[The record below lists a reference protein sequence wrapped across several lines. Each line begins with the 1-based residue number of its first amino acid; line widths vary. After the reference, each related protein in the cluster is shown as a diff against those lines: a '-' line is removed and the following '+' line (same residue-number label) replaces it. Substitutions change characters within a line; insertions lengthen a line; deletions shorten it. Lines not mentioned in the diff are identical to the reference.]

1 MSVRLSQN
9 HHLHRHQNKSQ
20 IESVMFKDN
29 KSTKTSVPKGVEPS
43 SALKNVKET
52 AANQAI
58 GKTSEKLQQA
68 GGKAQKVSHKFTH
81 TQTAMGTATGASG
94 MFMNQQIQPENRA
107 VVNDKLW
114 SDQPTSKILNAG
126 SIAASQILGINRVVK
141 LEVVI
146 EGKTIA
152 HFKHFTLQQSA
163 VKHHHFSLTLAH
175 DSLGNVENYQ
185 LEEAQNF
192 LGKRLTV
199 IFKYKDVEGGPER
212 NFVGVITEVGFSQE
226 KGSLG
231 NVVLKGYSPTVLLDA
246 APHIQSFGGAQAI
259 SLNRI
264 ADQVI
269 KEAFSS
275 NKFDFR
281 VDAQYGDISYSS
293 QYEETHYNYLA
304 RIAEAYGEQFFYD
317 GEVLHFGKLPPQ
329 EQPVKLIYG
338 SSVTDVSIKMKA
350 QHVNPSFYGYNSSK
364 NEKLTTGN
372 SNISHASDI
381 AKRAYDI
388 SQKTFT
394 TPSLRVAPIKAASFT
409 DIDASQ
415 KGTAGSKASDVFIT
429 SGTTTVPFL
438 YPGCAAD
445 IEMRKNDSNET
456 TYFTKLLITDVS
468 HEVDARGYYTG
479 AFEAIAADSGY
490 IPRPE
495 FESPKAE
502 AQFAKVISNTDP
514 MNQGR
519 VQIQFDWQSGSDT
532 SEFIRVMTPDAG
544 GSDKVSKNRGFMA
557 IPEVGDQVVVNFV
570 HQHPDRPFVMGGM
583 FHGQVGGGG
592 GAGNNIK
599 SLSSRSGNK
608 LELDDGAGSVFLTD
622 QGGANM
628 KFDGAGNA
636 TTNTNNDKTVTVGNN
651 NSVNVAND
659 NTLKAGNTSMIDVGG
674 NSVLQMDKS
683 GKVSLTA
690 STEFK
695 IVVGASTIV
704 IDKTGKIT
712 INGKEIKVD
721 ATQSI
726 NLSATNETTVGGKNV
741 KVTGSTEVQIN
752 GSKVNI
758 NK

>member
-1 MSVRLSQN
+1 MFQENKPKNPKAPATTKDSANLKTLQEAATSQA
-9 HHLHRHQNKSQ
+9 
-20 IESVMFKDN
+20 V
-29 KSTKTSVPKGVEPS
+29 
-43 SALKNVKET
+43 
-52 AANQAI
+52 NQA
-58 GKTSEKLQQA
+58 GEKLQTVNKNMSNVQA
-68 GGKAQKVSHKFTH
+68 VA
-81 TQTAMGTATGASG
+81 GTSQNVAG
-94 MFMNQQIQPENRA
+94 MFMNQLVQTNNPLTSTDQ
-107 VVNDKLW
+107 LW
-114 SDQPTSKILNAG
+114 ADQPTSKILNANA
-126 SIAASQILGINRVVK
+126 IPTSQILGINRVVK
-141 LEVVI
+141 LDIIV
-146 EGKTIA
+146 EGKQIQ
-152 HFKHFTLQQSA
+152 HFKHFKLNQSA
-163 VKHHHFSLTLAH
+163 IKHHRFSLTLAH
-175 DSLGNVENYQ
+175 DTLGSTENHN

-199 IFKYKDVEGGPER
+199 VFKYKDVIDGPER
-212 NFVGVITEVGFSQE
+212 NFVGVITQVGFSQE

-231 NVVLKGYSPTVLLDA
+231 NIVLTGYSPTILLDA
-246 APHIQSFGGAQAI
+246 APHIQSFGGAQEI
-259 SLNRI
+259 SLNSI

-269 KEAFSS
+269 KEGLGES
-275 NKFDFR
+275 KFDFR
-281 VDAQYGDISYSS
+281 VDAQHGNVSYSS

-329 EQPVKLIYG
+329 EKPVKLVYG
-338 SSVTDVSIKMKA
+338 SSVNDVNITMKA
-350 QHVNPSFYGYNSSK
+350 DHVNPSFYGYNSSK
-364 NEKLTTGN
+364 NEKLTTGSSKIN
-372 SNISHASDI
+372 HASDI
-381 AKRAYDI
+381 AKRAYEI
-388 SQKTFT
+388 SEKTFT
-394 TPSLRVAPIKAASFT
+394 TPSLRVAPIKASSFM

-415 KGTAGSKASDVFIT
+415 KGAAGSKASNIFVT

-438 YPGCAAD
+438 YPGCTAD
-445 IEMRKNDSNET
+445 IEMRQSDTNQTS
-456 TYFTKLLITDVS
+456 YFTKLLITEVS

-479 AFEAIAADSGY
+479 DFEAIAADSGY

-495 FESPKAE
+495 FESPRAD

-514 MNQGR
+514 LNQGR
-519 VQIQFDWQSGSDT
+519 IQVQFDWQSGQDS

-583 FHGQVGGGG
+583 FHGGVGGGG
-592 GAGNNIK
+592 GTGNNIK

-659 NTLKAGNTSMIDVGG
+659 NTVKAGNTSMIDVGG

-741 KVTGSTEVQIN
+741 KVTGSAEVQIN
-752 GSKVNI
+752 GKKVNI